1 VTAVGEALEL
11 APVQPCAG
19 VGRNGMRWVP

>member
-11 APVQPCAG
+11 APVQPSAG
-19 VGRNGMRWVP
+19 VGRNGMRRVP